1 MGLEACGDRASRRH
15 SAGSIRFE
23 GPRRYRRVSVAPP
36 IPPGSLCGS
45 RGPDVRR
52 NRRPARVFTARGRAA
67 SSGLVGR
74 DRSGP
79 GPIGSSRRLDTCKP
93 HGESEL
99 VGAECSVRAQRPAA
113 IGGIADPPSQTTRRA
128 VQAAAEKLATAAAS
142 SSYVSNTETS
152 LVIVSRSCRRFV
164 TRISFKVPPDF
175 CVVAYA

>member
-1 MGLEACGDRASRRH
+1 MGLEACRDRATRRH

-23 GPRRYRRVSVAPP
+23 GPPRYRRVSVAPP

-45 RGPDVRR
+45 RGSDVRR

-113 IGGIADPPSQTTRRA
+113 IGIADPQTTRRA

-152 LVIVSRSCRRFV
+152 LVIVSRSCRRCV
-164 TRISFKVPPDF
+164 TRISFMVPPDF